1 MHLLGATFK
10 ITRDFKYTIFEKI
23 IELIKSISTVF
34 VDYLLNNYT
43 AVIALPG

>member
-1 MHLLGATFK
+1 MQLHDISNQQYLK
-10 ITRDFKYTIFEKI
+10 KI

-43 AVIALPG
+43 AVNALPG